1 MASINPLA
9 VQLNETIEKH
19 APAVRALLSPRGE
32 RLFFPRGI
40 LFQSAEAKKKA
51 HRFNATI
58 GIAIEK
64 GQPMHLSSIA
74 RHFQGLEPGEIY
86 AYAPPTGRQD
96 LREAWLAKMRRE
108 SPSLGDA
115 PVSLPVVTNA
125 LTHGLSVAGDLF
137 VGDGDVLLV
146 PDKFWGNYRLI
157 FETRLGGRIETF
169 PFYEGKGFGVK
180 ALRAALAGGRT
191 GARKAIVI
199 LNFPSNPT
207 GYMPRPAE
215 VDAIAEAL
223 VEAAG
228 RAPVLAIL
236 DDAYFG
242 LFHDDEA
249 ATESLFGRIAAAD
262 ERLLAVRLDGATKE
276 EFVWG
281 FRTGFITYGIKG
293 GGAALYDALIAK
305 TAGAIRGSISNC
317 PLPSQSIVLRALQ
330 DPSFAAERDAKRG
343 ILRERARVA
352 KREALDP
359 KYADLW
365 DLYPFNAGYFLCVR
379 VKGVDAE
386 ALRVHLL
393 DAHGLGTISIGPEDL
408 RIAFSSVEKED
419 IPAVFALVA
428 QGIRELRATMG

>member
-1 MASINPLA
+1 MNPLA
-9 VQLNETIEKH
+9 AKLNETIERH
-19 APAVRALLSPRGE
+19 SPAVRALLAPRGE

-58 GIAIEK
+58 GIAVEK
-64 GQPMHLSSIA
+64 GQPMHLASIA
-74 RHFQGLEPGEIY
+74 RHFQGLEPGELY
-86 AYAPPTGRQD
+86 AYAPATGRPD

-108 SPSLGDA
+108 NPSLGDA

-137 VGDGDVLLV
+137 VGEGDVLLV

-169 PFYEGKGFGVK
+169 PFYEGEGFGVK
-180 ALRAALAGGRT
+180 GLRAALAGG
-191 GARKAIVI
+191 ARGRKTIVI

-207 GYMPRPAE
+207 GYMPTPAE
-215 VDAIAEAL
+215 MDGIAETL

-228 RAPVLAIL
+228 RAPLLAIL

-242 LFHDDEA
+242 LFHGDDA
-249 ATESLFGRIAAAD
+249 ATESLFGRIASAG

-293 GGAALYDALIAK
+293 GAPELYEALVAK

-317 PLPSQSIVLRALQ
+317 PLPSQSIVLRALR
-330 DPSFAAERDAKRG
+330 DPAFAAERDAKRA

-393 DAHGLGTISIGPEDL
+393 DAHGLGTISIGSEDL
-408 RIAFSSVEKED
+408 RIAFSSIEKED

-428 QGIRELRATMG
+428 QGIRELRAGKD